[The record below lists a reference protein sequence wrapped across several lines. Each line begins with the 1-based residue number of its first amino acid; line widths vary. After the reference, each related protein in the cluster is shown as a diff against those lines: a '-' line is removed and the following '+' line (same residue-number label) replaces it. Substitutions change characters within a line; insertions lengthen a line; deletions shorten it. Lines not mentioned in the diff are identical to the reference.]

1 MGSVVIVSGVRT
13 AIGSYGGTLKD
24 LPALELGAIVIKE
37 VINRAKLSPSDIQE
51 VIMGNV
57 LQAGQG
63 MNPTRQAAIKAG
75 LPVTIP
81 SYTVNKVCGSGLKSV
96 MLAAQGIKCNDIE
109 VAVAG
114 GMESMNQAPF
124 LLDRARWGYRMG
136 PGKVI
141 DEMIKDG
148 LWCAL
153 GNTHMGITAENIAER
168 MSIPREDQD
177 RFAADSQQKAE
188 KAIKGGQFKEE
199 IVDVIIPQKR
209 GDPVIFNQDE
219 FPRFGTTVESLS
231 KLKPAFKKE
240 GTITAGNSSGI
251 NDGAAAVLIMDKKVA
266 EKRRIQPLAKIVA
279 YHAAAIE
286 PEIMGLSPVDAVE
299 GLLKKAGVKKE
310 DIDLFELNEAFAAQ
324 SLGVLKKLAIDSAK
338 VNIFGGAIALGHPIG
353 ASGARVLVTLI
364 HAMKKTKAKKGVAA
378 LCIGGGQGVAM
389 LIEM

>member
-199 IVDVIIPQKR
+199 IVDVIIPQKK

-240 GTITAGNSSGI
+240 GTITAGNASGI

-266 EKRRIQPLAKIVA
+266 EKRKIQPLAKIVA